1 MFTKTATIQ
10 PKNSNA
16 ANKQE
21 LRMKKAYA
29 DGCAAITNGL
39 GKSATHEEFFDL
51 VLAMADMICR
61 GNGHLSQAEA
71 LNNAEVFSERLQL
84 LVVQEEPKPTAAKAT
99 ARLM

>member
-1 MFTKTATIQ
+1 MITKKHNA
-10 PKNSNA
+10 SND
-16 ANKQE
+16 NEVRIK
-21 LRMKKAYA
+21 RAYA
-29 DGCAAITNGL
+29 HGCTAITKELGANG
-39 GKSATHEEFFDL
+39 THEEFFDL

-84 LVVQEEPKPTAAKAT
+84 LVVQTKPKQGAAKAT